1 MTNLWHALYGCYT
14 DSVLLLQLLLT
25 LVLLAVC
32 SFAPGFLFVR
42 RLRWSGLEKLC
53 GSVALSLV
61 LLWLAVWGIYV
72 FAPPALYFCRTA
84 ARFLA
89 AIFGALHAFPP

>member
-42 RLRWSGLEKLC
+42 RLRWSPSKVVRE
-53 GSVALSLV
+53 
-61 LLWLAVWGIYV
+61 GIR
-72 FAPPALYFCRTA
+72 L
-84 ARFLA
+84 LA
-89 AIFGALHAFPP
+89 ASHPGSGHPKIVGLGKFSSGRADLGSNKKHLQGFGQ